1 MDEIVFPFDDS
12 TWIIAD
18 THFFHA
24 NIGRYC
30 SRPDGWQD
38 LIIENWNHFIQPED
52 VVFHLGD
59 LALGKKEDAEALVP
73 LLNGKMYMMRGNH
86 DRRSIAFYQAL
97 GITLVKDPYR
107 TETASGMR
115 LDFLSPPYRSAATGD
130 AQSSWTYPQQSRPG
144 IGTSTCQSQHRS
156 PSVSALETWGCFTI
170 LFEQSQR
177 VTARRLRP
185 RICPGAECSYSSL
198 PPGCAAAATPRP
210 RSAGQ
215 LCCYGPP
222 C

>member
-59 LALGKKEDAEALVP
+59 LALGKKEDTETLVP
-73 LLNGKMYMMRGNH
+73 LLNGKVYLMRGNH

-107 TETASGMR
+107 METASGMQ
-115 LDFLSPPYRSAATGD
+115 LVFSH
-130 AQSSWTYPQQSRPG
+130 RP
-144 IGTSTCQSQHRS
+144 IV
-156 PSVSALETWGCFTI
+156 P
-170 LFEQSQR
+170 
-177 VTARRLRP
+177 
-185 RICPGAECSYSSL
+185 L
-198 PPGCAAAATPRP
+198 PPGMLNLHGHIHNNPAPELGPRHVNLSIEVRQYRP
-210 RSAGQ
+210 WKLGDVLQSYLNNPNG
-215 LCCYGPP
+215 
-222 C
+222 

>member
-59 LALGKKEDAEALVP
+59 LALGKKEDTETLVP
-73 LLNGKMYMMRGNH
+73 LLNGKVYLMRGNH

-115 LDFLSPPYRSAATGD
+115 LVFSH
-130 AQSSWTYPQQSRPG
+130 RP
-144 IGTSTCQSQHRS
+144 IV
-156 PSVSALETWGCFTI
+156 P
-170 LFEQSQR
+170 
-177 VTARRLRP
+177 
-185 RICPGAECSYSSL
+185 L
-198 PPGCAAAATPRP
+198 PPGMLNLHGHIHNNPTPQLGLRHINLSIEVRQYRP
-210 RSAGQ
+210 WRLEEILQ
-215 LCCYGPP
+215 PYLK
-222 C
+222 